1 MNRGFTI
8 IELLVSLAIFVTMT
22 SVIVTKFG
30 TFNQSTLLT
39 DTAYDIALVLRLAQ
53 TYGLSVKSAVAG
65 GAANFSYPYGV
76 DFNRG
81 TAAVCGGATSDSAT
95 LVLFADS
102 SPAGAPD
109 GTCGASDANINTYL
123 IIRGAMISSL
133 CVGANLTDCHQTNNA
148 VSRLN
153 VSFQRPNPE
162 AIICGS
168 NGGSPTCDYAYA
180 EATIQGTDGSP
191 RTIVVRQ
198 NGQISVQR

>member
-1 MNRGFTI
+1 MNRGFTLV
-8 IELLVSLAIFVTMT
+8 ELLVSLAIFVAMT

-30 TFNQSTLLT
+30 AFNQSTLLT
-39 DTAYDIALVLRLAQ
+39 DTAYDIALVVRLAQ
-53 TYGLSVKSAVAG
+53 SYGLSVKSAVAG
-65 GAANFSYPYGV
+65 SSNFSYPYGL

-81 TAAVCGGATSDSAT
+81 TAASCGGATSDPAT

-109 GTCGASDANINTYL
+109 GMCGVSDASVSTYL
-123 IIRGAMISSL
+123 IIRGAVVSAL
-133 CVGANLTDCHQTNNA
+133 CVGSDPDQCHQPDNS

-162 AIICGS
+162 AVICGS
-168 NGGSPTCDYAYA
+168 NGGEPTCNYAYA
-180 EATIQGTDGSP
+180 EATIQGTDQGT
-191 RTIVVRQ
+191 RTIVMRQ